1 VIRAVIWDMGGILY
15 PYFTE
20 LMLEEG
26 EERGWPL
33 DRLPLGPTGRVRDPA
48 YEDLLEG
55 RLDEPGYVAAVVGR
69 LVAEGI
75 SFDPVADIDWTD
87 CLRPAA
93 WKTIRR
99 LADRGLVQGLLT
111 NDATRWL
118 GERWWETWENAG
130 WFQAIL
136 DVATLGVRKPAP
148 EPYLAAARALG
159 MAPEACL
166 FVDDLPVN
174 CRGAEAVEMASHLFD
189 VTRPAETLD
198 ALELRLG

>member
-118 GERWWETWENAG
+118 GER
-130 WFQAIL
+130 
-136 DVATLGVRKPAP
+136 
-148 EPYLAAARALG
+148 
-159 MAPEACL
+159 
-166 FVDDLPVN
+166 
-174 CRGAEAVEMASHLFD
+174 
-189 VTRPAETLD
+189 
-198 ALELRLG
+198 

>member
-1 VIRAVIWDMGGILY
+1 VIRAVIWDMGGVLY

-20 LMLEEG
+20 LLLEEG

-48 YEDLLEG
+48 YGDLLEG
-55 RLDEPGYVAAVVGR
+55 RIDEPEYVAAVVAR
-69 LVAEGI
+69 LELEGI

-93 WKTIRR
+93 SKTIGR

-130 WFQAIL
+130 WFQAVL

-148 EPYLAAARALG
+148 GPYLAAARALG
-159 MAPEACL
+159 TAPEACL

-174 CRGAEAVEMASHLFD
+174 CRGAEAVEMASQLFD

-198 ALELRLG
+198 ALEKRLA

>member
-1 VIRAVIWDMGGILY
+1 
-15 PYFTE
+15 
-20 LMLEEG
+20 
-26 EERGWPL
+26 
-33 DRLPLGPTGRVRDPA
+33 VRDPA
-48 YEDLLEG
+48 YGDLLEG
-55 RLDEPGYVAAVVGR
+55 RIDEPEYVAAVVAR
-69 LVAEGI
+69 LELEGI

-93 WKTIRR
+93 SKTIGR

-130 WFQAIL
+130 WFQAVL

-148 EPYLAAARALG
+148 GPYLAAARALG
-159 MAPEACL
+159 TAPEACL

-174 CRGAEAVEMASHLFD
+174 CRGAEAVEMASQLFD

-198 ALELRLG
+198 ALEKRLA